1 MHKSLVPE
9 NEDNSQMDKHNKTS
23 CRRFTLIE
31 LLVVIAI
38 IAILAAILL
47 PALNSARERSR
58 STDCINNL
66 KQAGVSLALY
76 RDDHRNMLP
85 VVHVGTFE
93 APEELPGEPQWYTPL
108 VKKYK
113 YKMEYLKCGSDRGYD
128 REKEIQSYMVNAMFT
143 FGRPL
148 SNVATSQRIVLSPRG
163 YEENGK
169 DPEEHQCYS
178 GMSEPDDWKEHID
191 RERHSGRANYLF
203 ADGHAA
209 SHTFD
214 ETVGDGKEENN
225 RHFVSEWLKEYV
237 EPAGHH
243 HH

>member
-1 MHKSLVPE
+1 MIYS
-9 NEDNSQMDKHNKTS
+9 DNLSSDPCKNRIEAS
-23 CRRFTLIE
+23 NFTLIE

-47 PALNSARERSR
+47 PALNSARERGR
-58 STDCINNL
+58 SADCINNL
-66 KQAGVSLALY
+66 KQAGISLALY
-76 RDDHRNMLP
+76 RDDYRDRLP
-85 VVHVGTFE
+85 VVHVGTFA

-113 YKMEYLKCGSDRGYD
+113 YKMEYLRCPSDNGYD
-128 REKEIQSYMVNAMFT
+128 REKNIQSYMVNAMFT

-148 SNVATSQRIVLSPRG
+148 GTLQSTSRRIVLSPRG

-214 ETVGDGKEENN
+214 ETIGDGKEENN
-225 RHFVSEWLKEYV
+225 QHFVNEWLKNYV
-237 EPAGHH
+237 ESAGHH

>member
-1 MHKSLVPE
+1 
-9 NEDNSQMDKHNKTS
+9 MDKHNKS
-23 CRRFTLIE
+23 LDRHFTLIE

-47 PALNSARERSR
+47 PALNRARERSR
-58 STDCINNL
+58 SADCINHL

-76 RDDHRNMLP
+76 RDDYRDMFP
-85 VVHVGTFE
+85 VVHAGSFA

-108 VKKYK
+108 VKKYN

-128 REKEIQSYMVNAMFT
+128 RDKNIQSYMVNAMFT

-148 SNVATSQRIVLSPRG
+148 TTLSSASRRIVLSPRG

-178 GMSEPDDWKEHID
+178 GMSEPDDWKDHID

-225 RHFVSEWLKEYV
+225 RHFVSEWLKQYV